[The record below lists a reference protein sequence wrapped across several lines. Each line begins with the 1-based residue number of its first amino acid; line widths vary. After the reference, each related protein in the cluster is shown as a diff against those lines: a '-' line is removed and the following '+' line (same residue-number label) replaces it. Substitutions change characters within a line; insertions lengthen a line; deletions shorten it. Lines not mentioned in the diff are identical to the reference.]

1 LVRENREVFQSNNLN
16 QDIMSNLL
24 KSLFGKKEETTKE
37 TLRDILDIR
46 RIFQKWENHRLI
58 YWRRKDKLLL
68 IEESLAAVEL
78 SKGREFFMDFLTKA
92 ALWQNSHIL
101 DEAYE
106 AHRLK
111 IETEAVRKAQ
121 ARFAMLTKADLQ
133 RIRQQAREDMKPI
146 PPEQLDCIKE
156 FDILIVRASAPSA
169 EQATKENGQLLAV
182 GHFDGQKVEMAMYD
196 DIKHTIFSH
205 D

>member
-1 LVRENREVFQSNNLN
+1 MFFNRSN
-16 QDIMSNLL
+16 
-24 KSLFGKKEETTKE
+24 KKIKE
-37 TLRDILDIR
+37 LRDLSATFGILDQFER
-46 RIFQKWENHRLI
+46 RGIIHWQ
-58 YWRRKDKLLL
+58 RKDKVLL
-68 IEESLAAVEL
+68 IEEVLAKLKLAE
-78 SKGREFFMDFLTKA
+78 GRDGFAHFLLQVS
-92 ALWQNSHIL
+92 LWQNNRL
-101 DEAYE
+101 LTEAYE

-121 ARFAMLTKADLQ
+121 AQFAMLTKADMQ
-133 RIRQQAREDMKPI
+133 RIRQQTREEMKPI

-182 GHFDGQKVEMAMYD
+182 GHFDGQGIEMAMYD
-196 DIKHTIFSH
+196 DVKYNLFKAEEN

>member
-1 LVRENREVFQSNNLN
+1 MFFNRSN
-16 QDIMSNLL
+16 
-24 KSLFGKKEETTKE
+24 KKKTKE
-37 TLRDILDIR
+37 LRDLSATFGILDQFER
-46 RIFQKWENHRLI
+46 RGIIHWQ
-58 YWRRKDKLLL
+58 RKDKVLL
-68 IEESLAAVEL
+68 IEEVLAKLKLAE
-78 SKGREFFMDFLTKA
+78 GRDGFAHFLLQVS
-92 ALWQNSHIL
+92 LWQNNRL
-101 DEAYE
+101 FAEAYE

-121 ARFAMLTKADLQ
+121 AQFAMLTKTDLQ

-169 EQATKENGQLLAV
+169 EQATRENGQLLAV
-182 GHFDGQKVEMAMYD
+182 GHFDGQGVEMAMYD

>member
-1 LVRENREVFQSNNLN
+1 MFFNRSN
-16 QDIMSNLL
+16 
-24 KSLFGKKEETTKE
+24 KKKTKE
-37 TLRDILDIR
+37 LRDLAATFGILDQFERCGI
-46 RIFQKWENHRLI
+46 IHWQ
-58 YWRRKDKLLL
+58 RKDKVLL
-68 IEESLAAVEL
+68 IEEVLAKLKLAE
-78 SKGREFFMDFLTKA
+78 GRGGFSHFLLQVL
-92 ALWQNSHIL
+92 LWQNNRL
-101 DEAYE
+101 LAEAYE

-121 ARFAMLTKADLQ
+121 AQFAMLTKADLQ

-156 FDILIVRASAPSA
+156 FDILIVRAGAPSA

>member
-1 LVRENREVFQSNNLN
+1 
-16 QDIMSNLL
+16 MSNFFKL
-24 KSLFGKKEETTKE
+24 LFGKKEKKKTTKE
-37 TLRDILDIR
+37 VLKDIYEVR
-46 RIFQKWENHRLI
+46 AIFRKWENHRLI
-58 YWRRKDKLLL
+58 HWRRKDKVLL
-68 IEESLAAVEL
+68 IEESLAAIEL
-78 SKGREFFMDFLTKA
+78 AKGKDSFMDFLMKA
-92 ALWQNSHIL
+92 AMWENSRIL

-121 ARFAMLTKADLQ
+121 AQFAMLTKADLQ

-169 EQATKENGQLLAV
+169 EQATRENGQLLAV

>member
-1 LVRENREVFQSNNLN
+1 
-16 QDIMSNLL
+16 
-24 KSLFGKKEETTKE
+24 
-37 TLRDILDIR
+37 
-46 RIFQKWENHRLI
+46 
-58 YWRRKDKLLL
+58 
-68 IEESLAAVEL
+68 
-78 SKGREFFMDFLTKA
+78 
-92 ALWQNSHIL
+92 
-101 DEAYE
+101 
-106 AHRLK
+106 
-111 IETEAVRKAQ
+111 
-121 ARFAMLTKADLQ
+121 MLTKADLQ

>member
-1 LVRENREVFQSNNLN
+1 
-16 QDIMSNLL
+16 MSNLL
-24 KSLFGKKEETTKE
+24 KSLFGKKEETMKE
-37 TLRDILDIR
+37 NLRDILDIR

-78 SKGREFFMDFLTKA
+78 SKGREFFIDFLTKA
-92 ALWQNSHIL
+92 ALRQNSHIL

-111 IETEAVRKAQ
+111 IETEAVRKAR

-156 FDILIVRASAPSA
+156 FDILIVRASTPSV
-169 EQATKENGQLLAV
+169 EQATKENGQLLVV